1 MGEKGEGATMGG
13 PVTTVGEMRD
23 HHVLVQVP
31 FLSFKPSAVIGP
43 VSDDNRTVTNH
54 RASNGGHI
62 HFHGDTGAHAPTTPT
77 GDDDSNIDSVG
88 SIGSINSIGSMGSV
102 ASIGSAGSVFS
113 IGSAGSVLSIG
124 SAGSVLSIGSAGSVL
139 SIGSLGSIGA
149 IGGRRQINP
158 RIVQPAASML
168 GVFVLAR
175 ALVSLFR

>member
-1 MGEKGEGATMGG
+1 MMTGS
-13 PVTTVGEMRD
+13 PVTTVRGMRD
-23 HHVLVQVP
+23 HHVLVHVP
-31 FLSFKPSAVIGP
+31 FFSFKPSAVIGP

-62 HFHGDTGAHAPTTPT
+62 HVHGDTGADSRTTPT
-77 GDDDSNIDSVG
+77 GDDGSNIDSVG
-88 SIGSINSIGSMGSV
+88 SIGSIHSIGSMGSV
-102 ASIGSAGSVFS
+102 ASIGSAGSVF
-113 IGSAGSVLSIG
+113 SIG

-158 RIVQPAASML
+158 RIVQPAAAML